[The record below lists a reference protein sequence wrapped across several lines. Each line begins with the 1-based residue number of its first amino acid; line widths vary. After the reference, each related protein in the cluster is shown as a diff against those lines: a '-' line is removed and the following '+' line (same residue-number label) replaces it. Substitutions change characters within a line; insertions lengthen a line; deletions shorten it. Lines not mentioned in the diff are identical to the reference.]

1 MGDVS
6 ILMYILFLVVLGSGI
21 VIVLRTKGKP
31 IPEPE
36 HSEPMTFAEKKEMAG
51 FVASTSAVVA
61 TGAVLL
67 PLGYGG
73 LRLWYQIYKPW
84 KDKYSGV

>member
-36 HSEPMTFAEKKEMAG
+36 HREPMTFAEKKEMAG
-51 FVASTSAVVA
+51 FVASTRWPKTLVSNLQA
-61 TGAVLL
+61 LE
-67 PLGYGG
+67 
-73 LRLWYQIYKPW
+73 R
-84 KDKYSGV
+84 